1 MKKLFYRIW
10 VVCML
15 AVAVTGCSDDLSE
28 GTSGGGGKEEILGGY
43 ADPKGVMILNQ
54 GAPTEQNSS
63 LTFITPE
70 GEVEDNVYR
79 KVNGTAFGNYAQ
91 DLWMYNGKLYV
102 VSDGLYEPNGEKAD
116 GELVIVDA
124 VTLKREKVYKMDDLK
139 FPRPAG
145 SLDKNEMLSLSTPF
159 SNIAV
164 LDEKN
169 VFFAEGQG
177 MFRFDTT
184 TGEVHIVE
192 GTYNFGN
199 QGATIE
205 EVAISRGIL
214 RVGDCLYCG
223 GGGFWKST
231 RLLELSKGKNKVSRE
246 LPDLKGGFISGL
258 CRTGEREIMLATCGR
273 SGEKNSYLLFINL
286 DSWQVVKEVKI
297 AEDISAEFFNNSG
310 ITKAG
315 NYIYYAAGGTTVR
328 RLSLETWKA
337 ENYIDVLKD
346 APEGIHLNCNVTAD
360 PSNQYLYVAVSD
372 KYGESEIPACNYLLV
387 YDCSGEKPVL
397 VNKIVNKTSY
407 PIGIYPMNKFYSK

>member
-1 MKKLFYRIW
+1 MKKLFYRVW
-10 VVCML
+10 AVSML
-15 AVAVTGCSDDLSE
+15 AVAVSGCSDDLSE

-145 SLDKNEMLSLSTPF
+145 SLDKNEMLPLSTPF
-159 SNIAV
+159 GNIAV
-164 LDEKN
+164 LDEQN

-205 EVAISRGIL
+205 EVASSRGIL

-360 PSNQYLYVAVSD
+360 SSNQYLYVAVSD